1 MVHDS
6 DHPPEYILAEAT
18 QTLSLVS
25 DQRHKPGDEIWLGNT
40 IIKRSDS
47 VCHHSFGQSYTAED
61 ENGQVY
67 TTEALVIPDMR
78 LDVRFQD
85 RSYVKQE
92 PGIVFYAGVPIRT
105 KSGHRIGVY
114 AVSSERPRSGLSI
127 DEVIF
132 MQDVAAAIMEHL
144 ELAKDRDAR
153 MNGEKMVRG
162 LADFIEGTE
171 EPENSAAAAT
181 GGMAINTSG
190 EEQIVSPRISAV
202 MRKQSENAV
211 KMLDDLDDISGS
223 ITEEKTPATTQQHAD
238 KPTKTRISRD
248 DPSRI
253 LGRAAAIIRQS
264 TDADGVIFFNTS
276 SRNFQ
281 GLSRRVLRGG
291 NTDLSSG
298 MNSGSDI
305 SNDPIMPSRQRQ
317 TDSTDSGED
326 LRAPRSST
334 KPRRRLC
341 EVIGLSISQHEQ
353 YGRLSAKDFG
363 FPEDNMEKYIKN
375 FPYGKFFSFTDT
387 GSGISSGD
395 ELSSEDK
402 PAESNPTLERRP
414 SGARKDAAARSKSER
429 FVPTDLLKV
438 LPGIRSLIFLPLWDF
453 TEGKYIAGGFIW
465 TSTAGRLMSPENEL
479 PYLKAFGNS
488 IMSEISRVKA
498 TKSDLAK
505 TTFIASISHEL
516 R

>member
-1 MVHDS
+1 
-6 DHPPEYILAEAT
+6 
-18 QTLSLVS
+18 
-25 DQRHKPGDEIWLGNT
+25 
-40 IIKRSDS
+40 
-47 VCHHSFGQSYTAED
+47 
-61 ENGQVY
+61 
-67 TTEALVIPDMR
+67 MR
-78 LDVRFQD
+78 LDNRFKD
-85 RSYVKQE
+85 RTYVKQE

-114 AVSSERPRSGLSI
+114 AVSSEKPRAGLSI
-127 DEVIF
+127 DEMIF
-132 MQDVAAAIMEHL
+132 MEDVAAAVMEHL

-171 EPENSAAAAT
+171 EPDIPT
-181 GGMAINTSG
+181 GTNGGLAVNTSG
-190 EEQIVSPRISAV
+190 DDQIVSPRISAV
-202 MRKQSENAV
+202 MRRQSENAL
-211 KMLDDLDDISGS
+211 KMLDDLDEITGTS
-223 ITEEKTPATTQQHAD
+223 TEEKKAPDATEHEE
-238 KPTKTRISRD
+238 KPPKTRISRD
-248 DPSRI
+248 DPTRI
-253 LGRAAAIIRQS
+253 LARAANIIRQS

-305 SNDPIMPSRQRQ
+305 SNDTTMPSRQRH
-317 TDSTDSGED
+317 TDLSTDSGED
-326 LRAPRSST
+326 LRAPKSNA

-353 YGRLSAKDFG
+353 YGRLGAKDFG
-363 FPEDNMEKYIKN
+363 FPEDNMEKYIQN

-395 ELSSEDK
+395 ELSSEEK
-402 PAESNPTLERRP
+402 TAESNPTSERWP
-414 SGARKDAAARSKSER
+414 SGARKDAPARNNKSQR
-429 FVPTDLLKV
+429 FVPTEMLKV

-453 TEGKYIAGGFIW
+453 TEGRYIAGGFIW
-465 TSTAGRLMSPENEL
+465 TSIAGRLMSPENEL

-488 IMSEISRVKA
+488 IMSEIARVKA